1 MCSADLP
8 ERSKQILGR
17 FLVVL
22 LFICFNV
29 RCANPASQADAIVL
43 TLRAANYEDGPV
55 QLVGLRHADES
66 GGEPY
71 VHFRNVSSLK
81 TSHIWVQ
88 AEVRTSDQ
96 TGKIVSRTNSNV
108 PNQRWPAERMIEP
121 SADVWAHET
130 VLRSDS
136 IVIHDKEVHARCLS
150 VTITVMSVEFVDGSS
165 WMAGTKGAGKSLKYL
180 EGPSNHEDAC
190 KNSTSNETGV
200 HEVAGAMVR
209 RVPQPEKLVN
219 WEDKD
224 SYSISCPLVLREG
237 NYYAACP
244 F

>member
-1 MCSADLP
+1 MCGADRP
-8 ERSKQILGR
+8 KRSKQILGR

-22 LFICFNV
+22 LLICFNV
-29 RCANPASQADAIVL
+29 HCANSVSQ
-43 TLRAANYEDGPV
+43 DGPV
-55 QLVGLRHADES
+55 QLMALRHADKS

-71 VHFRNVSSLK
+71 VHFRNVSSVK

-88 AEVRTSDQ
+88 AEVSASDQ
-96 TGKIVSRTNSNV
+96 TGKILSRMNSNV

-121 SADVWAHET
+121 GADVWAHET

-165 WMAGTKGAGKSLKYL
+165 WMAGIKGAGKSLKYL
-180 EGPSNHEDAC
+180 GDPSNHEDAC
-190 KNSTSNETGV
+190 KNSTSSETGG

-209 RVPQPEKLVN
+209 RMPQPEKLVN

-224 SYSISCPLVLREG
+224 SYSISCPLTLREG
-237 NYYAACP
+237 KYYATCP